1 MEHALSEKL
10 RKLSHQ
16 LHEFWLVLKV
26 TDKLVFLLDFQA
38 VILQDDFFQVFL

>member
-16 LHEFWLVLKV
+16 FHEFWLALKV
-26 TDKLVFLLDFQA
+26 TDKLVFLLYFQA
-38 VILQDDFFQVFL
+38 VIL